1 MAEDIKPQPV
11 SENLRAAFMKEDL
24 NDPVRLVERIYEL
37 WRHWADF
44 HLYINS
50 PFIPAISPPLLHE
63 PEIIPGSNERE
74 FVYTIHDE
82 GFKLS
87 ASKAEDMF
95 SAGMSMYKLFMTI
108 EKMIWL
114 LIERLKS
121 GGIDQQ
127 TEVQIA
133 FGGHIIAQRKAFES
147 IINLNYNVV
156 VTNFDT
162 GLWGEN
168 YLSIIKNLA
177 AKDYGYPSETPRDNY
192 RIPRSS
198 GSKSVKP

>member
-1 MAEDIKPQPV
+1 MAEDNKPQPI
-11 SENLRAAFMKEDL
+11 SENVRAAFMKEDL
-24 NDPVRLVERIYEL
+24 NDPVRTIERVYEL

-44 HLYINS
+44 HLYINT
-50 PFIPAISPPLLHE
+50 PFIPAIYPPILHE
-63 PEIIPGSNERE
+63 PELVPGTNELE
-74 FVYTIHDE
+74 FVYPIHDE

-108 EKMIWL
+108 EKMIFL

-121 GGIDQQ
+121 GGVDKE
-127 TEVQIA
+127 TEVQVA

-147 IINLNYNVV
+147 VINLSYNVV
-156 VTNFDT
+156 VTNFDP
-162 GLWGEN
+162 GLWGEQ

-177 AKDYGYPSETPRDNY
+177 AKDYGYPSETPRDSY
-192 RIPRSS
+192 RVSRGS
-198 GSKSVKP
+198 GAKNTRP